1 MTQRPATLTRRD
13 VIQSGLRL
21 GGTMMASTALV
32 QGTAVAVTMDPLS
45 GSAKADKTVARSD
58 AARTVIAL
66 PEPQKEGGLPLMQ
79 ALALRRTT
87 RTFADKP
94 LSQQQL
100 SNLLWAAFGTNRADG
115 RRTAPSA
122 WNWQEIDIYLT
133 TSSGAYLYLAASH
146 SLRQVV
152 ARGVRAAA
160 GVFPFVRTAA
170 TSLVYVADRIEAG
183 GLARATRQAQPLQR
197 GGRGL
202 HHPERLPVL
211 CLGRVGGSRLRRHR
225 QGCAGPNAQDSAGDR
240 RSSWRRPSAIHR
252 WTQRRSRM
260 ARCPSRSQMLQS
272 QDGAMLLHDS
282 QERAPLVE
290 AGAACRGP
298 PQ

>member
-1 MTQRPATLTRRD
+1 MARRQVTLTRRD

-21 GGTMMASTALV
+21 GGTMMATTALV
-32 QGTAVAVTMDPLS
+32 QGTAVAVTMDPLA
-45 GSAKADKTVARSD
+45 GSAKADEPSARSD
-58 AARTVIAL
+58 AARAVVAL

-87 RTFADKP
+87 RTFADRASLAAATVQPVVGRLRHQPRGWSQDGALRLELAGDRHLPDHEQRRLPVPGGQP
-94 LSQQQL
+94 LAPAGRGAGRACRGRRL
-100 SNLLWAAFGTNRADG
+100 SLRAD
-115 RRTAPSA
+115 RRD
-122 WNWQEIDIYLT
+122 E
-133 TSSGAYLYLAASH
+133 SG
-146 SLRQVV
+146 LR
-152 ARGVRAAA
+152 RG
-160 GVFPFVRTAA
+160 P
-170 TSLVYVADRIEAG
+170 IEAG

-225 QGCAGPNAQDSAGDR
+225 QGCAGPNAQGSAGTR

-252 WTQRRSRM
+252 RTERRSRM

-298 PQ
+298 AQ